1 MKKRWFYI
9 LLTVVALAVITAGT
23 VVTSQMADTRPC
35 RDVTI
40 TVRDSSS
47 VKFVNEAELW
57 YELGRWPAEM
67 KRGTLSR
74 VDIDS
79 LERFLRSIDKLE
91 WAEVNIRPDSTIHI
105 EVGPMRPV
113 ARIFDKNGS
122 YYINR
127 DGKRISALAR
137 YFMDV
142 PVIQGEFTDSFPAVD
157 ILPLVDYIAADS
169 TWNKV
174 ISMIKVD
181 SPTNVILVPVFRGHV
196 INFGEPTGFAD
207 KFRRVK
213 AAYAKIMPAMGWDYY
228 DTLSVKW
235 NGQIVATR
243 RKKELP
249 KATYDDGIDE
259 ADADISTML
268 ATEGAVAGQSLP
280 GKKIEADRPMPGEK
294 PAVVSPSKPP
304 SDDPAGSTTPKADGN
319 KPKIDNKKP

>member
-1 MKKRWFYI
+1 MKKRWLYI
-9 LLTVVALAVITAGT
+9 LLTVLALAVMTAGT
-23 VVTSQMADTRPC
+23 LVTSHMADTRPC
-35 RDVTI
+35 RDVTM

-57 YELGRWPAEM
+57 YELGQWPAAI
-67 KRGTLSR
+67 KKGSLSH

-79 LERFLRSIDKLE
+79 LERFLRSIDKIE

-113 ARIFDKNGS
+113 ARIFDSHGS

-127 DGKRISALAR
+127 EGKRISALAR

-142 PVIQGEFTDSFPAVD
+142 PVIQGEFTDSFPAVKM
-157 ILPLVDYIAADS
+157 LPLVDYISADS

-207 KFRRVK
+207 KFRRVRG
-213 AAYAKIMPAMGWDYY
+213 AYAKIMPAMGWDYY

-235 NGQIVATR
+235 DGQIVATR
-243 RKKELP
+243 RKKQLP

-259 ADADISTML
+259 AEADLSTML

-280 GKKIEADRPMPGEK
+280 GKKIEADRAMPGEK
-294 PAVVSPSKPP
+294 PSVKPSAE
-304 SDDPAGSTTPKADGN
+304 SRPA
-319 KPKIDNKKP
+319 KPKTDNKKP

>member
-1 MKKRWFYI
+1 MKKRWLYI
-9 LLTVVALAVITAGT
+9 LLTVVALAVISAGT

-35 RDVTI
+35 RDVTM

-67 KRGTLSR
+67 KRSTLASI
-74 VDIDS
+74 DIDS
-79 LERFLRSIDKLE
+79 LERFLRTIDKLE

-142 PVIQGEFTDSFPAVD
+142 PVIQGEFTDSFPAVG

-207 KFRRVK
+207 KFRRIK

-235 NGQIVATR
+235 HGQIVATR
-243 RKKELP
+243 RNKELP
-249 KATYDDGIDE
+249 KPTYDDGIDE
-259 ADADISTML
+259 ADVDISTML
-268 ATEGAVAGQSLP
+268 STDGAVAGQSLP
-280 GKKIEADRPMPGEK
+280 GKKIEAETPMPGETTAAAA
-294 PAVVSPSKPP
+294 PAKPP
-304 SDDPAGSTTPKADGN
+304 SVTEPGTANRSADSSGA
-319 KPKIDNKKP
+319 KPKNR